1 MWTQVGCWLLLAHL
15 TILPLTLAPQALA
28 QSPAP
33 AQPPPQTQDA
43 PQDPLGR
50 TTPRGAVL
58 GFIRA
63 AQAGDHARAAEYL
76 DARHA
81 PSQAQ
86 QLARQLK
93 VILDR
98 SLAGNLGFLSTR
110 PEGELEDSTNPNRD
124 LVGVVSSGG
133 KKLEIHLDRV
143 QRDKKPPMWLFATDT
158 LRKVPEMY
166 EEIGPPWIEGYLPRP
181 LLDNRFLTFSLW
193 QWIGMILVIPI
204 ALLLARAI
212 NLLLIPA
219 LRPAVRYV
227 TREQDDRQLSR
238 IEWPVRLLTLVVTSY
253 WSMSL
258 LALPVLAR
266 QFWGRIAMTL
276 AIVATTWLV
285 IRLNQVVAE
294 LTGRHLER
302 TARTASLSITRLVQ
316 RFVTA
321 AAILTGGL
329 VFLYMLGF
337 DLTAAL
343 AGLGVGGL
351 ALAFAA
357 QKTLENLFGGIMITS
372 DQPIRVGDFCKF
384 GDQLGTVEDIGLRS
398 TRFRT
403 LDRTVVSVPNGQL
416 AAMSLENFGLRDKIW
431 FHPTIQLRYETSADQ
446 LRYLLAEIRHLLYA
460 HPKVESQSARVRFVG
475 LGSSSLN
482 LDIFAYVYATDYA
495 AFLEIQEDLLLRIVD
510 IIEKSGTAFAFPSH
524 TAYVT
529 RDRGL
534 DAEKTQAVVAQVQ
547 QWRAQ
552 KELPFP
558 NFAPERI
565 VRIGD
570 TIEYPSPDSA
580 LRDKG

>member
-1 MWTQVGCWLLLAHL
+1 
-15 TILPLTLAPQALA
+15 
-28 QSPAP
+28 
-33 AQPPPQTQDA
+33 
-43 PQDPLGR
+43 
-50 TTPRGAVL
+50 
-58 GFIRA
+58 
-63 AQAGDHARAAEYL
+63 
-76 DARHA
+76 
-81 PSQAQ
+81 
-86 QLARQLK
+86 
-93 VILDR
+93 
-98 SLAGNLGFLSTR
+98 
-110 PEGELEDSTNPNRD
+110 
-124 LVGVVSSGG
+124 
-133 KKLEIHLDRV
+133 
-143 QRDKKPPMWLFATDT
+143 
-158 LRKVPEMY
+158 
-166 EEIGPPWIEGYLPRP
+166 
-181 LLDNRFLTFSLW
+181 
-193 QWIGMILVIPI
+193 
-204 ALLLARAI
+204 
-212 NLLLIPA
+212 
-219 LRPAVRYV
+219 
-227 TREQDDRQLSR
+227 
-238 IEWPVRLLTLVVTSY
+238 
-253 WSMSL
+253 
-258 LALPVLAR
+258 
-266 QFWGRIAMTL
+266 
-276 AIVATTWLV
+276 
-285 IRLNQVVAE
+285 

-302 TARTASLSITRLVQ
+302 TARTASLSIVRLVQ

-337 DLTAAL
+337 GLTAAL

-372 DQPIRVGDFCKF
+372 DQPIRVGAFCTF

-510 IIEKSGTAFAFPSH
+510 IIAKSGTAFAFPSH